1 LQSIFVNLKNN
12 EIVVIIFKKKR
23 VSRMI
28 TNTELEYK
36 GDLYPSEIVSFKQE
50 GDSVYFHTDNSVILK
65 LTVLRD
71 SMIRFRYTT
80 KGYFSNDFSYAID
93 KSHSHGYNFLEVTED
108 NHHYQIKTSKV
119 QCRIQ
124 KIDMRVSIYD
134 LNENV
139 LLEDEL
145 GFHWEESY
153 EYGGNIVKM
162 SKASKDGECFYGLGD
177 KATQLNLKG
186 KRVENFATDQYAFSK
201 DQEPLYK
208 VVPFYIGLQKKES
221 YGIFFDNTF
230 RTYFDFCHER
240 RNVTSFWAEGGEMN
254 YYFIYGPLMQDV
266 VTTYTDLTGKP
277 ELPPLWALGYHQCK
291 WSYYP
296 ESNVKEVAAKFRE
309 LQIPCDAIYLD
320 IDYMDGFRCF
330 IWNKNYFPDPKRM
343 VAELAE
349 DGFKTIVI
357 IDPGIKI
364 DKEYSIY
371 KEALEKDY
379 FCKRADGPFMK
390 GKVWPGECNFPDYT
404 NPEVREWWAG
414 LFKELISDIG
424 VKGVWNDMNEPAV
437 MEVPNKTFPMDVRHN
452 YDGNPCSHRKAHNIY
467 GTQMARATY
476 HGVKRFAYPK
486 RPFVITRSAYAG
498 AQRYTSSWTGDNV
511 ASWEH
516 LWIANIQVQRMCI
529 SGMGFTGSDIGGFAE
544 QPSGEL
550 YARWIQ
556 LGVFHPFCRT
566 HSSGDHGDQEPWAF
580 DEEVIDIT
588 RKFVN
593 LRYQLLPYLYTMF
606 WQYIEEGI
614 PMLKP
619 LVYYDQDDTQTHYR
633 NDEFIFGNQ
642 ILVCPILEPNSL
654 GRRMYIPN
662 GQWYNYWTNEFIS
675 GGKEIWVD
683 TKFDQIPI
691 FVKAGAI
698 IPKYP
703 VQQYVGEKEITELTL
718 DLYFNEGKE
727 KSEIYEDAQDG
738 YDYKKGRYSLLSL
751 QTIGKEKELI
761 VQLHKEG
768 KYITSYSTF
777 KINLFG
783 LPFSVKEIEIDN
795 VKIDFDRKS
804 LDKENYLIIDKEF
817 TELHI
822 IGN

>member
-1 LQSIFVNLKNN
+1 
-12 EIVVIIFKKKR
+12 
-23 VSRMI
+23 MI
-28 TNTELEYK
+28 TNTSLEYK
-36 GDLYPSEIVSFKQE
+36 GDLYPSKIVSFEHE
-50 GDSVYFHTDNSVILK
+50 GDSIFFNTDNNVILK
-65 LTVLRD
+65 VTVLRD
-71 SMIRFRYTT
+71 SLIRFRFTT

-93 KSHSHGYNFLEVTED
+93 KTQLHGYNFLELTEEET
-108 NHHYQIKTSKV
+108 YFQIRTSKV
-119 QCRIQ
+119 KCKIQ
-124 KIDMRVSIYD
+124 KADLRLSIYD
-134 LNENV
+134 LND
-139 LLEDEL
+139 LLILEDEL

-162 SKASKDGECFYGLGD
+162 SKSSKDGECFYGLGD
-177 KATQLNLKG
+177 KATQMNLKG
-186 KRVENFATDQYAFSK
+186 KRLENFATDQYAYQK

-208 VVPFYIGLQKKES
+208 VVPFYIGLHNKQS

-230 RTYFDFCHER
+230 RTFFDFCQER
-240 RNVTSFWAEGGEMN
+240 RNVSSFWAEGGEMN
-254 YYFIYGPLMQDV
+254 YYFIYGPQMQDV

-277 ELPPLWALGYHQCK
+277 ELPPLWVLGYHQCK

-296 ESNVKEVAAKFRE
+296 ESKVKEITSKFRE
-309 LQIPCDAIYLD
+309 LKIPCDAIYLD
-320 IDYMDGFRCF
+320 IDYMEGFRCF
-330 IWNKNYFPDPKRM
+330 TWNKNYFPDPKRM

-364 DKEYSIY
+364 DKDYWVY
-371 KEALEKDY
+371 QEALEKDY
-379 FCKRADGPFMK
+379 FCKRADGPYMK

-404 NPEVREWWAG
+404 NPVVREWWAG

-437 MEVPNKTFPMDVRHN
+437 MEVPNKTFPMDVRHV

-476 HGVKRFAYPK
+476 HGVKRFTYPK
-486 RPFVITRSAYAG
+486 RPFVITRSAYSG

-511 ASWEH
+511 ATWEH
-516 LWIANIQVQRMCI
+516 LWLANIQVQRMSI

-544 QPSGEL
+544 QPTGEL

-566 HSSGDHGDQEPWAF
+566 HSSGDHGNQEPWAF
-580 DEEVIDIT
+580 DEEVINIT
-588 RKFVN
+588 RKFVS

-619 LVYYDQDDTQTHYR
+619 LVYYDQEDTQTHYR

-642 ILVCPILEPNSL
+642 ILVCPILEPNAV
-654 GRRMYIPN
+654 GRRMYIPR
-662 GQWYNYWTNEFIS
+662 GEWYNYWNNEFS
-675 GGKEIWVD
+675 TGGREVWID
-683 TKFDQIPI
+683 TKFDEIPV

-703 VQQYVGEKEITELTL
+703 VQQYVGELEFDELTL
-718 DLYFNEGKE
+718 DLYFKNGKE
-727 KSEIYEDAQDG
+727 KSVVYEDAQDG
-738 YDYKKGRYSLLSL
+738 YDYKKGRYSFLSFR
-751 QTIGKEKELI
+751 TIGKEKELI

-768 KYITSYSTF
+768 KFDTPYSKY
-777 KINLFG
+777 KINLIG
-783 LPFSVKEIEIDN
+783 LPFKVTEIEIDN
-795 VKIDFDRKS
+795 EIIAFDKIAFE
-804 LDKENYLIIDKEF
+804 ENHFLIVDKEF
-817 TELHI
+817 SELHI
-822 IGN
+822 SGE

>member
-1 LQSIFVNLKNN
+1 
-12 EIVVIIFKKKR
+12 
-23 VSRMI
+23 MI

-36 GDLYPSEIVSFKQE
+36 GDLYPSKITAFKKE
-50 GDSVYFHTDNSVILK
+50 VDSVYFHTDNSVILK
-65 LTVLRD
+65 VTVFRD
-71 SMIRFRYTT
+71 SLLRFRYTT

-93 KSHSHGYNFLEVTED
+93 KTQSHGYNFLEVKEED
-108 NHHYQIKTSKV
+108 KHYEIRTSKV
-119 QCRIQ
+119 VCKIQ
-124 KIDMRVSIYD
+124 KEDMRIDIFDLEGNSI
-134 LNENV
+134 
-139 LLEDEL
+139 LEDEL

-153 EYGGNIVKM
+153 QFGGNIVKM
-162 SKASKDGECFYGLGD
+162 SKVSKEGECFYGLGD
-177 KATQLNLKG
+177 KATHLNLKG
-186 KRVENFATDQYAFSK
+186 KRLENWATDQYAFHK

-208 VVPFYIGLQKKES
+208 VVPFYIGLHNKMS
-221 YGIFFDNTF
+221 YGVFFDNTF
-230 RTYFDFCHER
+230 RTFFDFSNER

-254 YYFIYGPLMQDV
+254 YYFIYGPQMQDV

-296 ESNVKEVAAKFRE
+296 ESKVKEVTSKFRE

-330 IWNKNYFPDPKRM
+330 TWNKEYFPDPKRM

-349 DGFKTIVI
+349 DGFKTVVI

-371 KEALEKDY
+371 NEGIENDY
-379 FCKRADGPFMK
+379 FCKRADGPYMK

-404 NPEVREWWAG
+404 NPVVREWWAT
-414 LFKELISDIG
+414 LFQELISEIG

-437 MEVPNKTFPMDVRHN
+437 MEVPGKTFPMDVRHD

-476 HGVKRFAYPK
+476 EGVKRFAYPK
-486 RPFVITRSAYAG
+486 RPFIITRSAYSG

-516 LWIANIQVQRMCI
+516 LWIANIQMQRMSI

-566 HSSGDHGDQEPWAF
+566 HSSGDHGDQEPWSF
-580 DEEVIDIT
+580 DADVVNIT
-588 RKFVN
+588 RKFVS

-606 WQYIEEGI
+606 WQYINESI

-619 LVYYDQDDTQTHYR
+619 LVYFDQEDPQTHYR
-633 NDEFIFGNQ
+633 TDEFIFGNQ

-654 GRRMYIPN
+654 GRRLYLPIGN
-662 GQWYNYWTNEFIS
+662 WYNYWTGELIT
-675 GGKEIWVD
+675 GRKEVWVATD
-683 TKFDQIPI
+683 YDQIPI
-691 FVKAGAI
+691 FIKEGAI

-703 VQQYVGEKEITELTL
+703 VQQYVGELQFDEITLEV
-718 DLYFNEGKE
+718 YYKFGKE
-727 KSEIYEDAQDG
+727 KSLLYEDAQDG
-738 YDYKKGRYSLLSL
+738 YDYNKGRFSLSTFSL
-751 QTIGKEKELI
+751 NGKENQLI
-761 VQLHKEG
+761 IQQHKEG
-768 KYITSYSTF
+768 KFNTPYSKF
-777 KINLFG
+777 RINLKG
-783 LPFSVKEIEIDN
+783 LPFKVKKIQVDN
-795 VKIDFDRKS
+795 EKISFDAISFEGNS
-804 LDKENYLIIDKEF
+804 LLIDKDF
-817 TELHI
+817 GELHI
-822 IGN
+822 IG

>member
-1 LQSIFVNLKNN
+1 
-12 EIVVIIFKKKR
+12 
-23 VSRMI
+23 MI
-28 TNTELEYK
+28 TNTSLEYK
-36 GDLYPSEIVSFKQE
+36 GDLYPSKIVSYEHE
-50 GDSVYFHTDNSVILK
+50 GDSIFFNTDNKVILK
-65 LTVLRD
+65 VTILRD
-71 SMIRFRYTT
+71 SLIRFRFTT

-93 KSHSHGYNFLEVTED
+93 KTQLHGYNFLEVTEEET
-108 NHHYQIKTSKV
+108 YFQIRTSKV
-119 QCRIQ
+119 KCKIQ
-124 KIDMRVSIYD
+124 KADLRLSIYD
-134 LNENV
+134 LNDF
-139 LLEDEL
+139 LILEDEL

-162 SKASKDGECFYGLGD
+162 SKYAKDGECYYGLGD
-177 KATQLNLKG
+177 KATQMNLKG
-186 KRVENFATDQYAFSK
+186 KRVENFATDQYAYQK

-208 VVPFYIGLQKKES
+208 VVPFYIGLHNKQS

-230 RTYFDFCHER
+230 RTFFDFCQER

-254 YYFIYGPLMQDV
+254 YYFVYGPQMQDV

-277 ELPPLWALGYHQCK
+277 ELPPLWVLGYHQCK

-296 ESNVKEVAAKFRE
+296 ESKVKEITSKFRE

-330 IWNKNYFPDPKRM
+330 TWNKNYFPDPKRM
-343 VAELAE
+343 VSELAE

-364 DKEYSIY
+364 DKDYWVY

-379 FCKRADGPFMK
+379 FCKRADGPYMK

-404 NPEVREWWAG
+404 NPAVREWWAG
-414 LFKELISDIG
+414 LFKELIADIG

-437 MEVPNKTFPMDVRHN
+437 MEVPNKTFPMDVRHI

-511 ASWEH
+511 ATWEH
-516 LWIANIQVQRMCI
+516 LWIANIQVQRLSI

-544 QPSGEL
+544 QPTGEL

-566 HSSGDHGDQEPWAF
+566 HSSGDHGNQEPWAF
-580 DEEVIDIT
+580 DEEVINIT
-588 RKFVN
+588 RKFVS

-606 WQYIEEGI
+606 WQYIEEGV

-642 ILVCPILEPNSL
+642 ILVCPILEPNAV
-654 GRRMYIPN
+654 GRRMYIPR
-662 GQWYNYWTNEFIS
+662 GEWYNYWTNELFI
-675 GGKEIWVD
+675 GGKEIWID
-683 TKFDQIPI
+683 TKFDEIPV

-703 VQQYVGEKEITELTL
+703 VQQYVGELEFDELTL
-718 DLYFNEGKE
+718 DVYYKNGKE
-727 KSEIYEDAQDG
+727 QSAVYEDAQDG
-738 YDYKKGRYSLLSL
+738 YDYKKGRYSYLSL
-751 QTIGKEKELI
+751 RNIGKEKELI
-761 VQLHKEG
+761 IQLHKEG
-768 KYITSYSTF
+768 KYITPYTKY
-777 KINLFG
+777 KINLIG
-783 LPFSVKEIEIDN
+783 LPFKVAEIEIDN
-795 VKIDFDRKS
+795 EKIEFDKINFEQNNF
-804 LDKENYLIIDKEF
+804 LLIDKEF
-817 TELHI
+817 NELHI
-822 IGN
+822 VGE

>member
-1 LQSIFVNLKNN
+1 
-12 EIVVIIFKKKR
+12 
-23 VSRMI
+23 MI

-36 GDLYPSEIVSFKQE
+36 GDLYPTKITSFKHE
-50 GDSVYFHTDNSVILK
+50 VDSIFFHTDNSVILK
-65 LTVLRD
+65 VTVLRD
-71 SMIRFRYTT
+71 SLIRFRFTT
-80 KGYFSNDFSYAID
+80 KGYFSNDFSYAVD
-93 KSHSHGYNFLEVTED
+93 KSHSHGYNFLEVSEVED
-108 NHHYQIKTSKV
+108 YYQIKTSKV
-119 QCRIQ
+119 KCRIQ
-124 KIDMRVSIYD
+124 KTDMRLSIFD
-134 LNENV
+134 LEDNII
-139 LLEDEL
+139 LEDEL

-177 KATQLNLKG
+177 KATQMNLKG
-186 KRVENFATDQYAFSK
+186 KRLENFATDQYAFQK

-208 VVPFYIGLQKKES
+208 VVPFYIGLQNKQS

-240 RNVTSFWAEGGEMN
+240 RNVTSYWAEGGEMN
-254 YYFIYGPLMQDV
+254 YYFIYGPQMQDV

-296 ESNVKEVAAKFRE
+296 ESNLKEVAAKFRE
-309 LQIPCDAIYLD
+309 LKIPCDALYLD
-320 IDYMDGFRCF
+320 IDYMEGFRCF
-330 IWNKNYFPDPKRM
+330 TWNKEYFPDPKRM

-349 DGFKTIVI
+349 DGFKTVVI

-364 DKEYSIY
+364 DKEYAIY

-379 FCKRADGPFMK
+379 FCKRADGPYMK

-404 NPEVREWWAG
+404 NPAVREWWAG

-437 MEVPNKTFPMDVRHN
+437 MEVPNKTFPMDVRHD

-511 ASWEH
+511 ATWEH
-516 LWIANIQVQRMCI
+516 LWIANIQVQRMSI

-619 LVYYDQDDTQTHYR
+619 LVYYDQDDIQTHYR
-633 NDEFIFGNQ
+633 NDEFVFGNQ
-642 ILVCPILEPNSL
+642 ILVCPILEPNAL
-654 GRRMYIPN
+654 GRRMYIPR
-662 GQWYNYWTNEFIS
+662 GQWYNYWTNEEVK

-703 VQQYVGEKEITELTL
+703 VQQYVGELEFDELTL
-718 DLYFNEGKE
+718 DIYYKEGKE
-727 KSEIYEDAQDG
+727 KSVVYEDAQDG
-738 YDYKKGRYSLLSL
+738 YDYKKGRYSFLSF
-751 QTIGKEKELI
+751 QTTGKEKELI

-768 KYITSYSTF
+768 KYDTNYSKY
-777 KINLFG
+777 KINLIG
-783 LPFSVKEIEIDN
+783 LPFKVKMIEIDN
-795 VKIDFDRKS
+795 VEVSFDKNT
-804 LDKENYLIIDKEF
+804 LENEGYLIVDKGF
-817 TELHI
+817 TAFHI
-822 IGN
+822 TGD

>member
-1 LQSIFVNLKNN
+1 
-12 EIVVIIFKKKR
+12 
-23 VSRMI
+23 MI
-28 TNTELEYK
+28 TNTELEFK
-36 GDLYPSEIVSFKQE
+36 GDLYPSKIVSFE
-50 GDSVYFHTDNSVILK
+50 HDADSVHFHTDNSVILK
-65 LTVLRD
+65 VTVLRD
-71 SMIRFRYTT
+71 SLIRFRYTT
-80 KGYFSNDFSYAID
+80 KGYFSKDFSYAID
-93 KSHSHGYNFLEVTED
+93 KNYSQGYNFLELTEEAEF
-108 NHHYQIKTSKV
+108 YKIQTSKV
-119 QCRIQ
+119 KCIIQ
-124 KIDMRVSIYD
+124 KRDLRVSILD
-134 LNENV
+134 LNDNI

-153 EYGGNIVKM
+153 EFGGNIVKM

-177 KATQLNLKG
+177 KATQMNLKG
-186 KRVENFATDQYAFSK
+186 KRLENFATDQYAFQK

-208 VVPFYIGLQKKES
+208 VVPFYIGLQNKQA

-230 RTYFDFCHER
+230 RTFFDFCHER
-240 RNVTSFWAEGGEMN
+240 RNVTSFWSEGGEMN
-254 YYFIYGPLMQDV
+254 YYFIYGPQMEDV
-266 VTTYTDLTGKP
+266 VTSYTDLTGKP

-309 LQIPCDAIYLD
+309 LKIPCDAIYLD
-320 IDYMDGFRCF
+320 IDYMEGFRCF
-330 IWNKNYFPDPKRM
+330 TWNKEYFPDPKRM

-349 DGFKTIVI
+349 DGFKTVVI

-364 DKEYSIY
+364 DKEYSVY

-379 FCKRADGPFMK
+379 FCKRADGPYMK

-437 MEVPNKTFPMDVRHN
+437 MEVPNKTFPMDVRHD

-486 RPFVITRSAYAG
+486 RPFIITRSAYAG
-498 AQRYTSSWTGDNV
+498 AQRYSSSWTGDNV
-511 ASWEH
+511 ATWEH
-516 LWIANIQVQRMCI
+516 LWIANIQVQRMSI

-550 YARWIQ
+550 YTRWIQ

-566 HSSGDHGDQEPWAF
+566 HSSGDHGNQEPWAF

-619 LVYYDQDDTQTHYR
+619 LVYYDQADTQTHYR
-633 NDEFIFGNQ
+633 NDEFVFGNQ
-642 ILVCPILEPNSL
+642 ILVCPILEPNAI
-654 GRRMYIPN
+654 GRRMYIPR
-662 GQWYNYWTNEFIS
+662 GQWYNYWTNNLVA

-683 TKFDQIPI
+683 TKYDEIPV
-691 FVKAGAI
+691 FVKAGSV

-703 VQQYVGEKEITELTL
+703 VQQYVGELEFDELTL
-718 DLYFNEGKE
+718 DLYYKEGKE
-727 KSEIYEDAQDG
+727 KSVVYEDAQDG
-738 YDYKKGRYSLLSL
+738 YDYKKGRYSFLTFQL
-751 QTIGKEKELI
+751 TGKDTELNI
-761 VQLHKEG
+761 QLHKEG
-768 KYITSYSTF
+768 KYDTSYSKY
-777 KINLFG
+777 KINLIG
-783 LPFSVKEIEIDN
+783 LPFKITSIEIDN
-795 VKIDFDRKS
+795 EKFAIDIEALERDS
-804 LDKENYLIIDKEF
+804 YLIVDKEF
-817 TELHI
+817 NVLHI
-822 IGN
+822 TGE